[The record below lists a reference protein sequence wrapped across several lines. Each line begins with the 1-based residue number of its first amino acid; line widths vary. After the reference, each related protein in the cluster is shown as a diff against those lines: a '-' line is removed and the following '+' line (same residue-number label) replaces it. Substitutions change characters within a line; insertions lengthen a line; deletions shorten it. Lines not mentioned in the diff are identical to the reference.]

1 MIIGTGLTAPAK
13 SGKSASFLVQLA
25 LEKAL
30 ANAGIRLRQ
39 IDGIV
44 AVPSLAEP
52 RFMEAHYLATRM
64 GLLPSKGVVAR
75 TIDTGGAGPISGLL
89 GTFVVLTQLFYILWP
104 SLHNNLANNRRS

>member
-89 GTFVVLTQLFYILWP
+89 GMFHLYSTL
-104 SLHNNLANNRRS
+104 